1 MKSMTGFGSAT
12 APVPGGRV
20 VVEIKSVNARFLE
33 LKIALPRD
41 QQALEPDVRALV
53 QARIS
58 RGRVDLSARR
68 EGTEPRNVRVAPD
81 LELARATVKA
91 WQRLQREL
99 RLPGEID
106 LALLR
111 DLRVDVVR
119 AVEDPRDG
127 RREADATRKAVQR
140 ALEAH
145 DRERRREG
153 AHLERDM
160 RSRARTLEQLRATCA
175 SQTAKMKELAR
186 ERLTARLATL
196 DGLSPLEP
204 QRIVQE
210 VALLVERSDVSEELT
225 RLGSHLK
232 ALTALLHEKE
242 PAGKRV
248 EFLLQEVL
256 REFNTIG
263 SKANHLP
270 VTEAVL
276 AAKGELEKL
285 REQTANVE

>member
-1 MKSMTGFGSAT
+1 VKSMTGFGSAT
-12 APVPGGRV
+12 APIPGGRV
-20 VVEIKSVNARFLE
+20 VVEVKSVNARFLE

-41 QQALEPDVRALV
+41 QQALEPDLRTIV
-53 QARIS
+53 QAQIS
-58 RGRVDLSARR
+58 RGRVDVSVRR
-68 EGTEPRNVRVAPD
+68 EGSEARHVRLAPD
-81 LELARATVKA
+81 VELARATVRA
-91 WQRLQREL
+91 WEKLQKEL
-99 RLPGEID
+99 KIPGEID

-111 DLRVDVVR
+111 DTRVDLVR
-119 AVEDPRDG
+119 AIEDPRDPN
-127 RREADATRKAVQR
+127 EDVAATRRALQR

-145 DRERRREG
+145 DRERKREG
-153 AHLERDM
+153 ANLQRDM
-160 RSRARTLEQLRATCA
+160 KQRAKALEKLRSVCEKHAGA
-175 SQTAKMKELAR
+175 MKTVAR
-186 ERLTARLATL
+186 ERLMARLAAIEGIGTI
-196 DGLSPLEP
+196 EP

-210 VALLVERSDVSEELT
+210 VALLVERGDVAEELT
-225 RLGSHLK
+225 RLGSHLG
-232 ALTALLHEKE
+232 ALNGLLAERE
-242 PAGKRV
+242 PAGKRI